1 MHWAGLASEDAGALL
16 CFSVWVFQKKDC
28 IHVLIVID
36 TGTFPSQKIYLELSD
51 IDACVHAKLLQCC
64 VDCL

>member
-1 MHWAGLASEDAGALL
+1 MPWAGLASEDAGALL

-51 IDACVHAKLLQCC
+51 IDACMHAKLLQSCPS
-64 VDCL
+64 L